1 MTDSSIIKKN
11 RNSTIEALKL
21 FLMFG
26 VVVLHICGD
35 QGRAIELSRGGDLQ
49 TFRAL
54 FICAVDCFMVISGY
68 YLSIS
73 NTRNIVKVLSLYAIA
88 VLFSLSTNIV
98 SSILNG
104 NFIIVE
110 ILKSFIIGNYFLLL
124 YSAVYIY
131 LHLLI

>member
-68 YLSIS
+68 GVATL
-73 NTRNIVKVLSLYAIA
+73 VGMIA
-88 VLFSLSTNIV
+88 YTIA
-98 SSILNG
+98 
-104 NFIIVE
+104 NF
-110 ILKSFIIGNYFLLL
+110 
-124 YSAVYIY
+124 VYNRFVTFR
-131 LHLLI
+131 